1 MKKLAVILSFIFA
14 TGAMAQ
20 KTDGPPAGMAMV
32 GDSYGAQVS
41 EKAEKTAISPAELDE
56 KLAQSAKVEN
66 VAVKGKVL
74 EVCENKGCWMTIQTD
89 NNERFFVKMKD
100 YAFFVPTTL
109 VGKNIVLEGNAET
122 KTISVEEQRHYAED
136 AKKPTAE
143 IEAITKPKEEI
154 RFLASG
160 IRVVK

>member
-1 MKKLAVILSFIFA
+1 MKKFAIVLSVMFA
-14 TGAMAQ
+14 TTILAQ
-20 KTDGPPAGMAMV
+20 ETPAPPAGKALV
-32 GDSYGAQVS
+32 GDFYGAQVS
-41 EKAEKTAISPAELDE
+41 AKAEKMAISPAELDQ
-56 KLAQSAKVEN
+56 KLSSSAKLEN
-66 VAVKGKVL
+66 IAVKGKVV
-74 EVCENKGCWMTIQTD
+74 EVCENKGCWMTIKTD

-100 YAFFVPTTL
+100 YAFFVPTSL
-109 VGKNIVLEGNAET
+109 VGKNIILEGNAET

>member
-1 MKKLAVILSFIFA
+1 MSGFR
-14 TGAMAQ
+14 
-20 KTDGPPAGMAMV
+20 
-32 GDSYGAQVS
+32 
-41 EKAEKTAISPAELDE
+41 EDE
-56 KLAQSAKVEN
+56 RLR
-66 VAVKGKVL
+66 L
-74 EVCENKGCWMTIQTD
+74 L
-89 NNERFFVKMKD
+89 R
-100 YAFFVPTTL
+100 
-109 VGKNIVLEGNAET
+109 AET

>member
-20 KTDGPPAGMAMV
+20 KTDGPPAGMALV

-41 EKAEKTAISPAELDE
+41 AKAEKTAISPAELDQ

-100 YAFFVPTTL
+100 YGFFVPTAL

-122 KTISVEEQRHYAED
+122 KTISVEEQRHYAQD
-136 AKKPTAE
+136 AKKPTTE

-154 RFLASG
+154 RFMASG

>member
-1 MKKLAVILSFIFA
+1 MKKLAFILSFIFA

-20 KTDGPPAGMAMV
+20 KTDGLPAGMALV

-41 EKAEKTAISPAELDE
+41 AKAEKTAISPAELDQ

-136 AKKPTAE
+136 AKKPTSE
-143 IEAITKPKEEI
+143 VEAITKPKEEI

>member
-1 MKKLAVILSFIFA
+1 
-14 TGAMAQ
+14 
-20 KTDGPPAGMAMV
+20 
-32 GDSYGAQVS
+32 
-41 EKAEKTAISPAELDE
+41 
-56 KLAQSAKVEN
+56 
-66 VAVKGKVL
+66 
-74 EVCENKGCWMTIQTD
+74 MTIQTD

-100 YAFFVPTTL
+100 YGFFVPTTL

-136 AKKPTAE
+136 AKKSTAE

-154 RFLASG
+154 RFSASG